1 MKKMTF
7 SHMLE
12 RRGWRGVA
20 IYSLGEWCTKV
31 SVTLS
36 LSAEWSFSA
45 KYRKSGENVAS
56 AAPPPDCR
64 LRQPGGSIPR
74 GII

>member
-1 MKKMTF
+1 MRVSKREHLKKCIEWKMKKKMAF

-12 RRGWRGVA
+12 RRGLLWGGGVA

-45 KYRKSGENVAS
+45 KYRKI
-56 AAPPPDCR
+56 R
-64 LRQPGGSIPR
+64 
-74 GII
+74 